1 MVTSGQPDGPV
12 RAAES
17 SQALDRGLR
26 LLALLG
32 DADRGLSVSELAA
45 ALGTS
50 RAAVYRLVTALQ
62 MHRMVRRPADGRVRL
77 GLGLLDLA
85 RRVLP
90 ELRDAARGPLR
101 ALAER
106 AGATAHLTVL
116 DGDDALAVAVVEP
129 SWTDFH
135 VAYRVGTRHP
145 VGRGAAGRAIL
156 LGRDTTPPAAAPD
169 TRRTGIRPATATAQV
184 APPHTAQ
191 AASHADAATGTAP
204 AYVVTAGELQP
215 GAHGIAAPVPDVP
228 GLAASVGVVALADL
242 DAAEIGPLVLEA
254 AAAVA
259 RRLR

>member
-1 MVTSGQPDGPV
+1 MVTAGRPEASG

-26 LLALLG
+26 LLAMLA
-32 DADRGLSVSELAA
+32 DAERGRSISELAA
-45 ALGTS
+45 GLGTS
-50 RAAVYRLVTALQ
+50 RAVVYRLVSALAAHG
-62 MHRMVRRPADGRVRL
+62 MIRRPADGRVRL
-77 GLGLLDLA
+77 GLGVLDLA

-90 ELRDAARGPLR
+90 ELREAARGPLR

-106 AGATAHLTVL
+106 VGATAHLTVV

-145 VGRGAAGRAIL
+145 LGRGAAGRAIL
-156 LGRDTTPPAAAPD
+156 LGRAGTP
-169 TRRTGIRPATATAQV
+169 GV
-184 APPHTAQ
+184 E
-191 AASHADAATGTAP
+191 
-204 AYVVTAGELQP
+204 YVVTSGELQP
-215 GAHGIAAPVPDVP
+215 GAHGVAAPVAGVP
-228 GLAASVGVVALADL
+228 GLEASVGVVALADL
-242 DAAEIGPLVLEA
+242 DAGVVGPAVVEA

>member
-1 MVTSGQPDGPV
+1 MTAPARV
-12 RAAES
+12 AES

-26 LLALLG
+26 LLALLAE
-32 DADRGLSVSELAA
+32 ADRGLSVSELADG
-45 ALGTS
+45 LGTS
-50 RAAVYRLVTALQ
+50 RAVVYRLVTALEA
-62 MHRMVRRPADGRVRL
+62 HAMVRRPAGERAGRVRL

-90 ELRDAARGPLR
+90 ELREAARGPLR
-101 ALAER
+101 ELAER

-145 VGRGAAGRAIL
+145 VDRGAAGRALL
-156 LGRDTTPPAAAPD
+156 LGR
-169 TRRTGIRPATATAQV
+169 RPATGADIAT
-184 APPHTAQ
+184 
-191 AASHADAATGTAP
+191 
-204 AYVVTAGELQP
+204 TAGELQP
-215 GAHGIAAPVPDVP
+215 GAHGVAAPVRDVP
-228 GLAASVGVVALADL
+228 GLEASVGVVALADL
-242 DAAEIGPLVLEA
+242 DADRVGPAVVEA

>member
-1 MVTSGQPDGPV
+1 MTAPARVG
-12 RAAES
+12 ES

-26 LLALLG
+26 LLALLA
-32 DADRGLSVSELAA
+32 DAERGLSVSELADG
-45 ALGTS
+45 LGTS
-50 RAAVYRLVTALQ
+50 RAAVYRLVTALES
-62 MHRMVRRPADGRVRL
+62 HGMVRRPLGERAGRVRL

-90 ELRDAARGPLR
+90 ELREAARGPLR
-101 ALAER
+101 ELAER

-145 VGRGAAGRAIL
+145 VDRGAAGRAIL
-156 LGRDTTPPAAAPD
+156 LGR
-169 TRRTGIRPATATAQV
+169 RPAGEDDV
-184 APPHTAQ
+184 A
-191 AASHADAATGTAP
+191 
-204 AYVVTAGELQP
+204 VTLGELQP
-215 GAHGIAAPVPDVP
+215 GAHGVAAPVRDVP
-228 GLAASVGVVALADL
+228 GLEASVGVVALADL
-242 DAAEIGPLVLEA
+242 DAGRVGPAVVEA